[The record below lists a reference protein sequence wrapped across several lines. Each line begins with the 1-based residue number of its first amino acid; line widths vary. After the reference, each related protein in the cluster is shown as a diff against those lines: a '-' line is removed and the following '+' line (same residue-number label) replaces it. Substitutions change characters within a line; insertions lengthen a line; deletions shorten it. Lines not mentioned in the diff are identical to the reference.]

1 MDTSPQQ
8 QQPVVPMDTSPVV
21 TSIPSQQPVPLLPAI
36 ALSSPQPP
44 PAVVVATP
52 ETTMVP
58 AVVLT
63 PPSTPA
69 PTRQV
74 SWPLPEPLA
83 PPPPPL
89 VVHDPSWTFDEEDA
103 LKKRIA
109 LYRERGLSAFPW
121 HSIRHEVPELGRFS
135 TEQIRAKFDQLQP
148 LVPKWAYF
156 EEVALIKRI
165 KRYKKCG
172 LSDFP
177 WAEIRLDDPALNRFT
192 EHQIRDKFHDLER
205 IAPIQAPP
213 MANWTPALVREL
225 IETVPEVR
233 AGNRIKWP
241 LVRERNAKL
250 REFSIAQLQSKWCT
264 VQKSLKL
271 Y

>member
-1 MDTSPQQ
+1 
-8 QQPVVPMDTSPVV
+8 
-21 TSIPSQQPVPLLPAI
+21 
-36 ALSSPQPP
+36 
-44 PAVVVATP
+44 
-52 ETTMVP
+52 MVP

-63 PPSTPA
+63 PPPSTPA
-69 PTRQV
+69 PSRQV
-74 SWPLPEPLA
+74 SWPLPE
-83 PPPPPL
+83 PPL
-89 VVHDPSWTFDEEDA
+89 VVHDPSWTYDEEDA

-121 HSIRHEVPELGRFS
+121 HSIRLEVPELARFS

-148 LVPKWAYF
+148 LVAPKWAYF

-172 LSDFP
+172 ISDFP

-192 EHQIRDKFHDLER
+192 EHQIRDKCAELER
-205 IAPIQAPP
+205 IAPIQSPP
-213 MANWTPALVREL
+213 MANWTPGLVREL
-225 IETVPEVR
+225 IDTVPEVR
-233 AGNRIKWP
+233 TGNRIKWP

-250 REFSIAQLQSKWCT
+250 ACFTIAQLQSKWGT